1 MRVGINIPN
10 DLYER
15 FKPLRATYNLSQ
27 VCREAIKARV
37 ESYER
42 ARNQAE
48 DDGMEAI
55 ANRFWQEYSK
65 KTILDW
71 EAIGRENAKK
81 WAEAASLQDFED
93 LFHNI
98 SIFKKKGGEPG
109 EFLGSPNIAPENR
122 YGIAQQQHE
131 DWFAR
136 QFDLDEGPNY
146 YILAEEE
153 YNRGWVSY
161 LTAVWQMLREKIEA
175 DAEARLKV
183 RQQQAEPEIPKELE
197 SFFKATGRDPGQIDQ
212 GQTSE
217 RKEATGKAQQ
227 T

>member
-1 MRVGINIPN
+1 MRIGINIPN

-27 VCREAIKARV
+27 VCRDAIKERI

-42 ARNQAE
+42 ARKQAN
-48 DDGMEAI
+48 DDGMEAL

-81 WAEAASLQDFED
+81 WAEGASLQDFED

-98 SIFKKKGGEPG
+98 SVHRRKGAEPG
-109 EFLGSPNIAPENR
+109 EFLGGWRIAPENR
-122 YGIAQQQHE
+122 FEVAQQQHE

-136 QFDLDEGPNY
+136 QFELDEGPNY
-146 YILAEEE
+146 YILAKEE
-153 YNRGWVSY
+153 YNRGWISY
-161 LTAVWQMLREKIEA
+161 LMAVWQMLRERIEA
-175 DAEARLKV
+175 DAAARLKV
-183 RQQQAEPEIPKELE
+183 RQQQAVKPEIREELKD
-197 SFFKATGRDPGQIDQ
+197 FFRATGRLPEQTDQ
-212 GQTSE
+212 GDASE
-217 RKEATGKAQQ
+217 RKKPTGKAH
-227 T
+227 